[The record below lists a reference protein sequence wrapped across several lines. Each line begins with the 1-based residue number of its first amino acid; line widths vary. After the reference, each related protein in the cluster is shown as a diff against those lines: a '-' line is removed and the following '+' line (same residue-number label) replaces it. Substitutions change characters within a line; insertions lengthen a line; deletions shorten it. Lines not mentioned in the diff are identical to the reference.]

1 MLENQR
7 WAAFET
13 RRKSH
18 VAAYLLW
25 LLLGV
30 VGAHR
35 FYLQMRASGFG
46 MLYLACVA
54 GVTFFFSDL
63 LGIEDTVLIV
73 TSATMLLLGIWVL
86 LDVFRIPGF
95 VHAYNDR
102 LIRWLSGD
110 VATRRWPRRQQAV
123 YLQRGRIPDLESK
136 AQALIRGALR
146 NPAGKTWTFNYKFQT
161 FNSNANDR
169 ANVCMDR

>member
-7 WAAFET
+7 WATFEA
-13 RRKSH
+13 RKKSH

-30 VGAHR
+30 MGAHR
-35 FYLQMRASGFG
+35 FYLQMRVSGFG
-46 MLYLACVA
+46 MLCLACVA

-63 LGIEDTVLIV
+63 LGAEDTVLIV
-73 TSATMLLLGIWVL
+73 TSATMLLLVTWVL

-95 VHAYNDR
+95 VRDYNDR

-110 VATRRWPRRQQAV
+110 AAIRRRLRRHQAV
-123 YLQRGRIPDLESK
+123 FCSGDVSRTPNQRHRL
-136 AQALIRGALR
+136 
-146 NPAGKTWTFNYKFQT
+146 
-161 FNSNANDR
+161 
-169 ANVCMDR
+169 

>member
-1 MLENQR
+1 MLANQR
-7 WAAFET
+7 WATFEA

-25 LLLGV
+25 LLLGA

-46 MLYLACVA
+46 MLCLACFA

-63 LGIEDTVLIV
+63 LGTEDTMPIV

-86 LDVFRIPGF
+86 LDGS
-95 VHAYNDR
+95 A
-102 LIRWLSGD
+102 S
-110 VATRRWPRRQQAV
+110 
-123 YLQRGRIPDLESK
+123 
-136 AQALIRGALR
+136 
-146 NPAGKTWTFNYKFQT
+146 PASCGTTMT
-161 FNSNANDR
+161 G
-169 ANVCMDR
+169 

>member
-1 MLENQR
+1 MLGNQR
-7 WAAFET
+7 WATFEA

-25 LLLGV
+25 LLLGA

-46 MLYLACVA
+46 MLCLACFA

-63 LGIEDTVLIV
+63 LGTEDTVPIV

-95 VHAYNDR
+95 VRDYNDR
-102 LIRWLSGD
+102 LIHWLSGD
-110 VATRRWPRRQQAV
+110 VATRRRPRRH
-123 YLQRGRIPDLESK
+123 
-136 AQALIRGALR
+136 
-146 NPAGKTWTFNYKFQT
+146 
-161 FNSNANDR
+161 
-169 ANVCMDR
+169 

>member
-1 MLENQR
+1 MLGNQR
-7 WAAFET
+7 WVAFET

-46 MLYLACVA
+46 MLCLACVA

-63 LGIEDTVLIV
+63 LGTEDTVPIV

-95 VHAYNDR
+95 VRAYNDR

-110 VATRRWPRRQQAV
+110 VATRRRPRRHQAF
-123 YLQRGRIPDLESK
+123 LFSGDASRTSNQRRRL
-136 AQALIRGALR
+136 
-146 NPAGKTWTFNYKFQT
+146 
-161 FNSNANDR
+161 
-169 ANVCMDR
+169 

>member
-1 MLENQR
+1 MIENQR
-7 WAAFET
+7 WMAFEAG
-13 RRKSH
+13 RKSH

-46 MLYLACVA
+46 MLCLACFTGA
-54 GVTFFFSDL
+54 TLFFSDL

-73 TSATMLLLGIWVL
+73 ASAMLLLLGVWVL

-95 VHAYNDR
+95 VRDYNDR
-102 LIRWLSGD
+102 LICWLSGD
-110 VATRRWPRRQQAV
+110 VATRRRSRRHQAV
-123 YLQRGRIPDLESK
+123 FFSGDVSRTSNQRRRL
-136 AQALIRGALR
+136 
-146 NPAGKTWTFNYKFQT
+146 
-161 FNSNANDR
+161 
-169 ANVCMDR
+169 

>member
-46 MLYLACVA
+46 MLCLACVA

-86 LDVFRIPGF
+86 LDVFRIPASCVPTMTG
-95 VHAYNDR
+95 
-102 LIRWLSGD
+102 
-110 VATRRWPRRQQAV
+110 
-123 YLQRGRIPDLESK
+123 
-136 AQALIRGALR
+136 
-146 NPAGKTWTFNYKFQT
+146 
-161 FNSNANDR
+161 
-169 ANVCMDR
+169 

>member
-25 LLLGV
+25 LLLG
-30 VGAHR
+30 
-35 FYLQMRASGFG
+35 
-46 MLYLACVA
+46 
-54 GVTFFFSDL
+54 
-63 LGIEDTVLIV
+63 
-73 TSATMLLLGIWVL
+73 IWVL

-95 VHAYNDR
+95 VRAYNDR

-110 VATRRWPRRQQAV
+110 VATRRRSRRQQAV
-123 YLQRGRIPDLESK
+123 FFSGDASRSPNQRRRL
-136 AQALIRGALR
+136 
-146 NPAGKTWTFNYKFQT
+146 
-161 FNSNANDR
+161 
-169 ANVCMDR
+169 